1 MLTAD
6 STVLTTGED
15 HGCIMYDADKVR
27 ELNDTARQTFTGC
40 RVMITRGVAE
50 LDCVDAVL
58 AAVRNY
64 SDFNSSNDPCH
75 EHDFGSFA
83 VAGERLFWKFDY
95 CDPDMQMASLD
106 PADDTITV
114 RVLSI
119 MLAEEY

>member
-1 MLTAD
+1 MTALFD
-6 STVLTTGED
+6 QQMQVR
-15 HGCIMYDADKVR
+15 GCMMQDADKVR
-27 ELNDTARQTFTGC
+27 ELNDAARHSFQGC
-40 RVMITRGVAE
+40 RVMITRSVAA

-58 AAVRNY
+58 AAVRCY
-64 SDFNSSNDPCH
+64 SDFNNSNDPYG

-95 CDPDMQMASLD
+95 YDTDMQMASLD

-114 RVLSI
+114 RMLTI